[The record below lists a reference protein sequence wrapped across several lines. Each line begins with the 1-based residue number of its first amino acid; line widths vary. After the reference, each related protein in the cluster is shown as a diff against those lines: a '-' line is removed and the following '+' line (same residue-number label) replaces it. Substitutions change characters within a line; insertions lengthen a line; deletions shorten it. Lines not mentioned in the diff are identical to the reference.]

1 MFDMANPLKSVLPAL
16 FFVIFCINVSIL
28 IVSIFLMPVC
38 RLFPQTL
45 LHHQSDFDFQTTFP
59 DILNL
64 ENAYFSTTAFIR
76 SSLNF
81 VQTILRLDLSKDF
94 ETVKTV

>member
-45 LHHQSDFDFQTTFP
+45 LHHQSDFDFQTTFS